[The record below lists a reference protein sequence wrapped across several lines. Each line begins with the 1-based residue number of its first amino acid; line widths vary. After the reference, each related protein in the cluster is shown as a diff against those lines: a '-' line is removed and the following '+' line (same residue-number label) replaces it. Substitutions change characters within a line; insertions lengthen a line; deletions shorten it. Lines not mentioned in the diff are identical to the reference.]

1 MDLLVLFLGMAGAYL
16 FGFVTNVIS
25 GLLMAKI
32 SQNTLY
38 DIRNELF
45 GHLQTLSL
53 KFFDSH
59 THGELMSRLTND
71 INAINQAIS
80 QNVTQLFSS
89 IISLVAIV
97 VMMFVLSPILAL
109 LSFVAIPL
117 VMGVVVLIS
126 KQTREGFIGF
136 QKGLGSL
143 NGIMEESISGQ
154 HVVISFR
161 KQDDFLKEFDVK
173 NEEVYDAAMK
183 AQVYSQLMMPIT
195 GLTNTINI
203 ALMAG
208 AGGALALNGMVSVGV
223 VATMLTYTQ
232 RFMQPIRQL
241 ATMFNS
247 LQGAIVGAERVFGN
261 FRSSF

>member
-1 MDLLVLFLGMAGAYL
+1 
-16 FGFVTNVIS
+16 
-25 GLLMAKI
+25 
-32 SQNTLY
+32 
-38 DIRNELF
+38 
-45 GHLQTLSL
+45 
-53 KFFDSH
+53 
-59 THGELMSRLTND
+59 
-71 INAINQAIS
+71 
-80 QNVTQLFSS
+80 
-89 IISLVAIV
+89 
-97 VMMFVLSPILAL
+97 MMFVLSPILAL

-117 VMGVVVLIS
+117 VMGVVVLIT
-126 KQTREGFIGF
+126 KQTRAGFVGF
-136 QKGLGSL
+136 QKGLGAL

-173 NEEVYDAAMK
+173 NEEVYKSAMK

-241 ATMFNS
+241 ATMFNT
-247 LQGAIVGAERVFGN
+247 LQGAIVGAERVFEILDQVSEIQNNENSKPFEAIKGKVVFENVDFSYVEDTPVLKNVN
-261 FRSSF
+261 FEAEPGEMVALVGPTGAGKTTIVNILSRFL